1 MVNVILTKDFHQV
14 QLLAEVKEFTA
25 VVAAAMVLLLA
36 QCFLWRPLR
45 PQRPLRL
52 LLLLRRVLLLRR
64 MFPMLLDLLLLL
76 LLHTLGLINSFANQ
90 LFVKFKKLRR
100 SSWFSISRWLLQLN
114 LKAFRLRCSIN
125 TLSSMVRITLRG
137 ADKVMPDRVLGEL
150 LLPFSFKVPLAS

>member
-64 MFPMLLDLLLLL
+64 MLPMLLDLLLLL
-76 LLHTLGLINSFANQ
+76 LLNTLGLINSFANQ
-90 LFVKFKKLRR
+90 LLVKFKKLRR
-100 SSWFSISRWLLQLN
+100 SSWFSTSRWLLLLN
-114 LKAFRLRCSIN
+114 LKACRLRCS
-125 TLSSMVRITLRG
+125 TRMLSRMVRITLRG
-137 ADKVMPDRVLGEL
+137 ADKVMAVRVLAVQL
-150 LLPFSFKVPLAS
+150 LQFSLKVPLAS